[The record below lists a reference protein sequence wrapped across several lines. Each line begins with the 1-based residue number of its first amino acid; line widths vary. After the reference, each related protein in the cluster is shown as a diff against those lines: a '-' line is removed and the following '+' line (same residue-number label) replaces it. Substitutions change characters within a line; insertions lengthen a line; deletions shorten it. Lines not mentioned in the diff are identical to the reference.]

1 MPPGGTGLPAGGDAL
16 VLDLAEGIGV
26 AAFEGKVVVLDIRQD
41 RYRAYCGE
49 LAAGLRQIASG
60 DHQHLDPRVIER
72 LLRLGLVSRGKYL
85 HLRKPINT
93 LPPVEASALEGQDGG
108 TAAKREIVRT
118 FLVCRRIRRDL
129 RRKPLHEVLSRLP
142 ENGALSDP
150 AKLTDFARTFD
161 KAMRPLPFRPRCLP
175 DTLAFAHLAR
185 RGGFEI
191 DIVFG
196 VKLEPFEAHSWAQAG
211 SCVLTDPLE
220 KVRRF
225 TPIFAL

>member
-1 MPPGGTGLPAGGDAL
+1 M
-16 VLDLAEGIGV
+16 LDLAEGIGV
-26 AAFEGKVVVLDIRQD
+26 AAFEGKVVVLDTRQD
-41 RYRAYCGE
+41 RYRAYSGE

-60 DHQHLDPRVIER
+60 DPHHLDPSVIER
-72 LLRLGLVSRGKYL
+72 LLRLGLVSRGAHL
-85 HLRKPINT
+85 HLRKPIRT
-93 LPPVEASALEGQDGG
+93 LPPVDASALEGQDGG
-108 TAAKREIVRT
+108 SATKREIVCT
-118 FLVCRRIRRDL
+118 FLVSRRIRRDL
-129 RRKPLHEVLSRLP
+129 QRKPMHEVLKRLP
-142 ENGALSDP
+142 KNGALADLEG
-150 AKLTDFARTFD
+150 LTDLARTFD

-175 DTLAFAHLAR
+175 DTLAFAHIAR

-191 DIVFG
+191 DVVFG